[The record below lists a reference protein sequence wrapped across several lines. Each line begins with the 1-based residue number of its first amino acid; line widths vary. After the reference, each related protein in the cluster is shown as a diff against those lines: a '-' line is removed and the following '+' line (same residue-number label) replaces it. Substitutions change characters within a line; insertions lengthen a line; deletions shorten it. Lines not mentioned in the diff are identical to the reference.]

1 MVLTGSNLHSG
12 SFKLI
17 YDIISGCGTASVGSV
32 YSSYP
37 QEGMIGFPMTVL
49 ENVTSSSD
57 PKTFSSNRAMDST
70 ITIPV
75 TCFNKSA
82 KNLDVMSDRIIT
94 ALEGSLVALNTSGLH
109 NMAISDG
116 GQGTDVQ
123 GKNMFHFK
131 TLNVELG
138 FSR

>member
-37 QEGMIGFPMTVL
+37 QEGLIGFPMTVL
-49 ENVTSSSD
+49 ENATSSSS
-57 PKTFSSNRAMDST
+57 PKTFSSNRSMDAD

-82 KNLDVMSDRIIT
+82 KNLDIMTDRMIT
-94 ALEGSLVALNTSGLH
+94 ALEGSISALNISGLH
-109 NMAISDG
+109 NMKITDG
-116 GQGTDVQ
+116 GQGTDIH
-123 GKNMFHFK
+123 GKDIFHFK
-131 TLNVELG
+131 TMNIELG